1 MRLEWIDYGCAVAII
16 ALAIYKCKQNKRVLD
31 KMIRLGI
38 VRAEEIFKSGEGKSK
53 LLYVMSQ
60 ARNSLPRWLSWAL
73 SDGVLKG
80 IIEIA
85 LSDYQVAFR
94 GKAPIEDNGE
104 IGFRV
109 NRIFHERF
117 EAEAYAEGSTNFKGD
132 DRVSAGIKV
141 KL

>member
-1 MRLEWIDYGCAVAII
+1 MRLELINYGVALAII
-16 ALAIYKCKQNKRVLD
+16 ALAIYKCKQNKRTLD
-31 KMIRLGI
+31 KMVRLGI

-53 LLYVMSQ
+53 LLYVMQQ
-60 ARNSLPRWLSWAL
+60 ARSSMPKWMNWML
-73 SDGVLKG
+73 SDSMLKG

-85 LSDYQVAFR
+85 LSDYQIAFK

-109 NRIFHERF
+109 NRLLHERF
-117 EAEAYAEGSTNFKGD
+117 EAEAYAEGSTNFRGD
-132 DRVSAGIKV
+132 DRVSAGVKV